1 MQCANYG
8 LKYYFKK
15 KNYQYKIFMT
25 SECDILKYSTS
36 IY

>member
-8 LKYYFKK
+8 LKYYFK